1 MKIQPLRRMK
11 AVLSTLCIAGLLL
24 AAVVEGAVIVQRHFE
39 VNFPGVDSLG
49 NLDYNNQVISTQS
62 VAFFNTRTQRAIVH
76 ATAKRVPN
84 QSGRLQVFVDSG
96 YPVYAIPDLNLLF
109 QTNYGLYAVTKRG
122 LAAQYATGQI
132 IVPCNVVP

>member
-24 AAVVEGAVIVQRHFE
+24 ATVVEGAVIVQRHFE

-62 VAFFNTRTQRAIVH
+62 VAFFNTITLRAIVH
-76 ATAKRVPN
+76 ATAKGVPN
-84 QSGRLQVFVDSG
+84 QSGRIQVFVDSG
-96 YPVYAIPDLNLLF
+96 NSVYAIPDLNLLV

-122 LAAQYATGQI
+122 LGAQYASGK
-132 IVPCNVVP
+132 IVPGYVVP

>member
-24 AAVVEGAVIVQRHFE
+24 ATVVEGAVIVQRHFE

-62 VAFFNTRTQRAIVH
+62 VAFFNTRNQRVILH
-76 ATAKRVPN
+76 ATAKCVPN
-84 QSGRLQVFVDSG
+84 QSGRLQVFLDSG
-96 YPVYAIPDLNLLF
+96 NSVYSVPDLNLLF

-122 LAAQYATGQI
+122 LGAQYASGK
-132 IVPCNVVP
+132 IVRAYVFP